1 VRLVS
6 GAANLPK
13 FDRPPVFETVLGV
26 QFNTLQ
32 GFSVLHYG
40 LYWGKIRGS
49 YPNYEVHP
57 PLSPAVELFGA
68 EAWKQPTAGLEVLQ
82 TPDIRTWFLDAT
94 GSMLLQTQKD
104 RFLQNWR
111 KVHDTNVYPH
121 YEQLKPQF
129 FSEWQTFCAF
139 LNEVGINRPEVNQ
152 CEVTYVNHIEIQQGS
167 KSYGSLR
174 NVISCWSGEY
184 SGDFLREPEAVGFNS
199 RYLLQEKKGR
209 LHISMQPA
217 IRREDAKE
225 ILRLTLT
232 ARGKPASSEP
242 TAIEEWFNIGHEWV
256 VRGFTD
262 VTTKEMH
269 DMWGRT
275 Q

>member
-1 VRLVS
+1 VILRDPTPLHEKVRRSLAASIGRSRHRKSPTVVRGLTHAIRVECLQRKLVRLVRK
-6 GAANLPK
+6 AD
-13 FDRPPVFETVLGV
+13 FDR
-26 QFNTLQ
+26 
-32 GFSVLHYG
+32 H
-40 LYWGKIRGS
+40 
-49 YPNYEVHP
+49 
-57 PLSPAVELFGA
+57 
-68 EAWKQPTAGLEVLQ
+68 
-82 TPDIRTWFLDAT
+82 
-94 GSMLLQTQKD
+94 
-104 RFLQNWR
+104 
-111 KVHDTNVYPH
+111 
-121 YEQLKPQF
+121 
-129 FSEWQTFCAF
+129 
-139 LNEVGINRPEVNQ
+139 INNPEVNQ
-152 CEVTYVNHIEIQQGS
+152 CEVTYVNHIEIEQGS

-174 NVISCWSGEY
+174 NVISCWSGQY

-242 TAIEEWFNIGHEWV
+242 SAIEEWFNIGHEWV

-269 DMWGRT
+269 DIWGRT